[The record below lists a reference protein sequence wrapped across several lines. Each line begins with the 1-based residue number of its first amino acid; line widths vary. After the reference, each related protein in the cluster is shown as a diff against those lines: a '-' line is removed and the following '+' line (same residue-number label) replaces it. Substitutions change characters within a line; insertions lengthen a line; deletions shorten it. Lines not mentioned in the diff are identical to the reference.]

1 MATIEKMIIHQIDLK
16 MEEPVLFNK
25 VMDLQSIP
33 NEALEFFSLHIS
45 NALFAKQ
52 IKTCIFTHEN
62 AAILIDCC
70 EIASNFTDD
79 EVFISNTQNMT
90 HSLFNTMKSTSTK
103 SSGTLIFIVYSLKDK
118 KYLAI
123 MKMDPNNGI
132 QVDLK
137 SYKLKVQKDMLPS
150 VNEKLHKCAFIELDP
165 NLWEKEIHLRVL
177 DKQQVT
183 GEVSKYFLSSF
194 LESKPVMDNQM
205 MTELVSENLRGFVV
219 SEKIVSSP
227 TEILEFNAK
236 VEHLL
241 NNGNEIDLERDLESL
256 FKTYVKGEADRLH
269 KIESFKQKIVAANPN
284 AYFEFVAEKSPT
296 VATYADQDKKIKIQF
311 PLGYVDTTVFVTY
324 EKEDGETSTII
335 KIKGKELIAKYK

>member
-1 MATIEKMIIHQIDLK
+1 MIIHQIDLK
-16 MEEPVLFNK
+16 LEEPTIFDK
-25 VMDLQSIP
+25 VMDLNSIP
-33 NEALEFFSLHIS
+33 LEALEFFSLHIS

-62 AAILIDCC
+62 AAILLDCC
-70 EIASNFTDD
+70 EIANNFKDD
-79 EVFISNTQNMT
+79 QIFISNSQNMT
-90 HSLFNTMKSTSTK
+90 HSLFNTMKATSTK

-165 NLWEKEIHLRVL
+165 NLWDKPVHLRVL

-183 GEVSKYFLSSF
+183 GEVSKYFINSF

-205 MTELVSENLRGFVV
+205 MTELVSENLRGFAV

-227 TEILEFNAK
+227 AEILDFSSK
-236 VEHLL
+236 VEQLL
-241 NNGNEIDLERDLESL
+241 TNGNEVDIERDLESL
-256 FKTYVKGEADRLH
+256 FKTYIKGEADRLN
-269 KIESFKQKIVAANPN
+269 KIESFKQKIVEVNSN
-284 AYFEFVAEKSPT
+284 AYFEFVAEKKST
-296 VATYADQDKKIKIQF
+296 IATYTDQEKKIKIQF

-324 EKEDGETSTII
+324 DEEDGETSTII
-335 KIKGKELIAKYK
+335 KIKGKELMLKLK